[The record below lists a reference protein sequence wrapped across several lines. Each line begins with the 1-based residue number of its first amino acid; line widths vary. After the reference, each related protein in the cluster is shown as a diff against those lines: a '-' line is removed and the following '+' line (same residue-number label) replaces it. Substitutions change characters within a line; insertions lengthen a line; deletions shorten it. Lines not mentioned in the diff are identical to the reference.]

1 MTCKSL
7 CDNYLTIFR
16 VGVFLTLKMAILF
29 SINALRAALSHAHY
43 TLPRNWKPFT
53 CMASDAIVKS
63 SPLVFLIIWVAYI
76 FEIPQLLIMAIGVV

>member
-1 MTCKSL
+1 MVECSCEL
-7 CDNYLTIFR
+7 QCLVVCDDTI
-16 VGVFLTLKMAILF
+16 
-29 SINALRAALSHAHY
+29 Y